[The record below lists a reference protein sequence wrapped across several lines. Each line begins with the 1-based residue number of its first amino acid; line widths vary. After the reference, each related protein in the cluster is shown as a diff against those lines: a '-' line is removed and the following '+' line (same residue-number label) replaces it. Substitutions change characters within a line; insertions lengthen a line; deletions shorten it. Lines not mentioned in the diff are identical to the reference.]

1 MLKFTHSA
9 KSHIGNV
16 RKANEDAFGEST
28 LANAGHVFVVCDGMG
43 GHNGGEIASRL
54 AVNSILDYLSKANL
68 TTIKKDIQGAIAFA
82 NSVVFEES
90 KKDSALLGMG
100 TTAVVL
106 LIHKDS
112 FYIGHAGD
120 SRLYLLS
127 DNQLHQ
133 LTKDHSIVQELMDV
147 GQINAEDQKDHP
159 LKNRITRAIGIDST
173 IEAEVS
179 DRILQVKKNDCFLL
193 CSDGLSNMLNDS
205 EIAKIISSESD
216 IKTRVDELISA
227 ALMVDGKDNI
237 TACLIEITESSNAET
252 ILSNNKSSIQNEQR
266 ESSKTNDSFD
276 KVASKKSNWG
286 FLSIVFIAIAI
297 IIYIILFH

>member
-1 MLKFTHSA
+1 MIRFNHSA

-16 RKANEDAFGEST
+16 RKANEDAFGERA
-28 LANAGHVFVVCDGMG
+28 LANGGHVFVVCDGMG
-43 GHNGGEIASRL
+43 GHKGGAIASNL
-54 AVNSILDYLSKANL
+54 AVNSILNYLSKANL
-68 TTIKKDIQGAIAFA
+68 TNIKKDIHGAIAFA

-90 KKDSALLGMG
+90 KKDTALLGMG

-106 LIHKDS
+106 LIYKDS
-112 FYIGHAGD
+112 FYTGHAGD

-205 EIAKIISSESD
+205 EIAKIITSKSNIS
-216 IKTRVDELISA
+216 TRADELISS
-227 ALMVDGKDNI
+227 ALLVDGKDNI
-237 TACLIEITESSNAET
+237 TACIIEIIESSNTET
-252 ILSNNKSSIQNEQR
+252 ILSKNKSSIQNEQR
-266 ESSKTNDSFD
+266 ESSFKTNDSFD
-276 KVASKKSNWG
+276 KGAKKSNLG
-286 FLSIVFIAIAI
+286 FISIVFLAIAL